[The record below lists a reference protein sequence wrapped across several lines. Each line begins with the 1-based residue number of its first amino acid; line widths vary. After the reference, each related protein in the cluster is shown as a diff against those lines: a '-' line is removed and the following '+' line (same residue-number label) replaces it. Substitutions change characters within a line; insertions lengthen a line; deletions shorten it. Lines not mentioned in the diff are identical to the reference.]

1 MTKIPN
7 SKPPLPS
14 PLSRGKREGVR
25 GGYWNLFG
33 ILDLEFRMVSPMS
46 FEPRILS
53 FLCNW
58 CAYAGADLAGIS
70 RFQYPPNTRVI
81 RVMCSGRVDPVFI
94 PRAFLAGFDGTM
106 ILGCHPGDC
115 HYLTGNFQAEKKIQL
130 TRKLFEMAGIGSER
144 ILLDWVSAGE
154 GERFAQVVR
163 QFVEKMRQLGPF
175 VLDPETKERL
185 HAIGASL
192 EGEKIRWMVGKG
204 PELLEKENVYGE
216 RLPKER
222 IQEVIEGTIRD
233 EFIKNRIMLL
243 VGSKP
248 LAAAEI
254 SKTLNLQL
262 KDTLPYLVSLVG
274 EGRIGFDP
282 SEEGKVPKYIRA

>member
-1 MTKIPN
+1 MT
-7 SKPPLPS
+7 
-14 PLSRGKREGVR
+14 
-25 GGYWNLFG
+25 Y
-33 ILDLEFRMVSPMS
+33 
-46 FEPRILS
+46 EPKILS

-81 RVMCSGRVDPVFI
+81 RVMCSGRVDPTFV

-106 ILGCHPGDC
+106 VLGCHHGDC
-115 HYLTGNFQAEKKIQL
+115 HYLTGNFQAERKIGL
-130 TRKLFEMAGIGSER
+130 VRKLFDMAGIGSER

-163 QFVEKMRQLGPF
+163 QFVDMIRGLGPF
-175 VLDPETKERL
+175 LLDKETQEKL
-185 HAIGASL
+185 QAIKASL

-216 RLPKER
+216 RLPVEKIEGA
-222 IQEVIEGTIRD
+222 IEGTIRD

-243 VGSKP
+243 VESKP
-248 LAAAEI
+248 LAAADI
-254 SKTLNLQL
+254 SHTLNLKL
-262 KDTLPYLVSLVG
+262 RETLSYLTSLVG

-282 SEEGKVPKYIRA
+282 SEEGKMPKYTRSL

>member
-1 MTKIPN
+1 MA
-7 SKPPLPS
+7 
-14 PLSRGKREGVR
+14 
-25 GGYWNLFG
+25 
-33 ILDLEFRMVSPMS
+33 
-46 FEPRILS
+46 FEPKILS

-81 RVMCSGRVDPVFI
+81 RVMCSGRVDPIFI
-94 PRAFLAGFDGTM
+94 PKAFLAGFDGIL

-115 HYLTGNFQAEKKIQL
+115 HYLTGNFQAEKKIRL
-130 TRKLFEMAGIGSER
+130 TGKLFEMAGVGSER

-163 QFVEKMRQLGPF
+163 QFVEKIRHLGPF
-175 VLDPETKERL
+175 VLDPEARERL
-185 HAIGASL
+185 RAIGASL

-222 IQEVIEGTIRD
+222 VEEVIEGTIRD
-233 EFIKNRIMLL
+233 EFIKNRIMGLIE
-243 VGSKP
+243 SKP
-248 LAAAEI
+248 LAATEI
-254 SKTLNLQL
+254 SETLNLKL
-262 KDTLPYLVSLVG
+262 KETLPYLVSLVG

-282 SEEGKVPKYIRA
+282 SEEGKVPRYVKNA